1 MNGELKVGAC
11 ASLQSYILRLLTA
24 LGGQLLVE
32 FWELRL
38 HRNADG
44 AAQKMG
50 PPRHG
55 TPLLQKRGAGLPR
68 RRDTNETANELNGS
82 NKSSN
87 ATRRAWKENGG
98 REGVCVNAEVTH
110 SPYL

>member
-68 RRDTNETANELNGS
+68 RRDTNETANKLNGS
-82 NKSSN
+82 NT
-87 ATRRAWKENGG
+87 TRRQSVEGQWGEGG
-98 REGVCVNAEVTH
+98 GCV
-110 SPYL
+110 